1 MSGAGFLCGTMSPA
15 KTSTDRAWPVPTARF
30 SVARTDASADVEA
43 TATRQPVASASATI
57 LAIPERGGTA
67 PDATSPV

>member
-1 MSGAGFLCGTMSPA
+1 VRHDVTGEDL
-15 KTSTDRAWPVPTARF
+15 DRARLAVPTARS
-30 SVARTDASADVEA
+30 SVARTESSADVEA
-43 TATRQPVASASATI
+43 TATRQPAASASATI